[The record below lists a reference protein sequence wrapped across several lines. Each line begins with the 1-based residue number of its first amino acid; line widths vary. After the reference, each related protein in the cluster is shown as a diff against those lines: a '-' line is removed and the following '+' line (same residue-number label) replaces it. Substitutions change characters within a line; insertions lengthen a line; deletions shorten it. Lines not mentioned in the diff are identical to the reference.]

1 MERETGSR
9 TNIRITA
16 RKTKAAPITGYG
28 EPETGVAT
36 TTVAKK
42 EKKKNEGD
50 EKQEK
55 TENDGWRKKEK
66 KREQEDAEKGGSWG
80 T

>member
-36 TTVAKK
+36 TTA
-42 EKKKNEGD
+42 G
-50 EKQEK
+50 
-55 TENDGWRKKEK
+55 R
-66 KREQEDAEKGGSWG
+66 EKGKEEERGRREAG
-80 T
+80 ENGE